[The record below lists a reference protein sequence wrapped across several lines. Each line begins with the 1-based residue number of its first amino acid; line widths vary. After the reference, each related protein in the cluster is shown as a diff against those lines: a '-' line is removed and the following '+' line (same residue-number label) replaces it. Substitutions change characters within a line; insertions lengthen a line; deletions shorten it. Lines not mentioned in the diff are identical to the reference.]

1 MSITLPTTL
10 TAQSHKENWLFQLFN
25 QNSYLS
31 FDGTDDYVDLGATT
45 SSTSL
50 SLTSSTGVSVAM
62 WVNFPVADDSEY
74 IFDNNF
80 PSDSHYAG
88 FAILKGGGNFMG
100 ILWGDDTGESP
111 SDYEVMV
118 GNHAVAADTWYFV
131 VITSDFSLTPANTKV
146 YTATAAAGSVT
157 ANTVSNQGTASITTP
172 TYTTGNA
179 YFGRG
184 GKTGLYGQVKIKNFG
199 VWNEQ
204 ITAAEVTAL
213 YNSGT
218 VHNFSHDKGDY
229 TSSDNLVSYWEFNSG
244 GSTVYDKKGVNNGT
258 IAGATFSDYLG
269 LSFYDTTVDSVDYY
283 GAVLNNPSIRE
294 SISLEKFEAKTSNL
308 SLNCANFLYS
318 GDDFSAEIFGGTN
331 EYINRPV
338 IVYFQPNDA
347 TGISDCVK
355 MFTGRLSDFTHDDG
369 KVKLNI
375 NATMPWEGVAI
386 PQDRSARGTYHPTV
400 YGNFTINAS
409 TYDTPNYVEHATHF
423 KKHLFPVTVDY
434 TNLHYHCPAHKS
446 LDNSTAGQE
455 ATLHYYEEDI
465 DAFIPLEDV
474 SASAST
480 SYISSTGHDVFT
492 KYNLVRHFK
501 FKPTEV
507 FGTHG
512 WTNPSYLVD
521 DTDEDDSSSGTN
533 TKAQKDMDTGI
544 VSSAST
550 TKRNDTT
557 FTIPNFSDLPDTT
570 STNTHGLTLEIR
582 HSVTGFYST
591 TNQSAGLSSQYY
603 ALYDQSFTGSDS
615 ATNPTTADGD
625 VIVTVTVSNAIDTI
639 GEIDNSLTPETT
651 SSENQGAAFSTDGYP
666 DGFILRWKRF
676 VQTNIDGGG
685 GDPSIRGYGTL
696 NIWDIRF
703 KVSLK
708 IDKSNNY
715 ADWNN
720 RVSSIKELYCGADGL
735 DNSYSG
741 GSGNA
746 NTGLEAHRDLLF
758 RFTGYNGK
766 DSEIYNWDDTFPANT
781 DSGSNL
787 DENLSVGDTSIDVND
802 GSDFQVNDIIK
813 INDEKMLVTNISSN
827 TLTVERAYLGTT
839 AVDSHEDGDDIYI
852 LKSTDTKGHRVDSS
866 WGIRYW
872 IDKPK
877 SLESILKQ
885 IQREFCFISKFRNNG
900 HLGYILIKDKYSST
914 DVVATLSKDD
924 IGKVNISNTSF
935 SNLITDMTVNYE
947 RHPAKGKYVSSVSK
961 SLGDKRSAYNL
972 GPKEN
977 KKIFNLDMLIDKAT
991 ADMDDDVNDGFTSY
1005 YGNMLSD
1012 VKAVVSCDVVNNLK
1026 GYTLETGDIVQFDS
1040 SNMTVDP
1047 FGSTWSKYFMV
1058 IKAVRTLG
1066 KVSIECREVG

>member
-31 FDGTDDYVDLGATT
+31 FDGSDDYVDLGATT

-50 SLTSSTGVSVAM
+50 SLTSSTGVSIAM
-62 WVNFPVADDSEY
+62 WVNFPAVGSSEY
-74 IFDNNF
+74 IFDNNL
-80 PSDSHYAG
+80 PGDDDYAG
-88 FAILKGGGNFMG
+88 FAILKGGGNYMG
-100 ILWGDDTGESP
+100 ILWGDTTGESS

-118 GNHAVAADTWYFV
+118 GDTAVAANTWYFV
-131 VITSDFSLTPANTKV
+131 AITSDFSLTTTNTKV

-157 ANTVSNQGTASITTP
+157 ANTVSNQGTAGITTP

-184 GKTGLYGQVKIKNFG
+184 GTDIHGQVKIKNFG
-199 VWNEQ
+199 IWNEQ

-229 TSSDNLVSYWEFNSG
+229 ASSANLISYWEFNSG
-244 GSTVYDKKGVNNGT
+244 GSTVYDKKGLNNGT
-258 IAGATFSDYLG
+258 ITGATFSDYLG
-269 LSFYDTTVDSVDYY
+269 LSFYDTTVDSVDYH

-375 NATMPWEGVAI
+375 NATMPWEGVTI
-386 PQDRSARGTYHPTV
+386 PQDRSVRGTYHPTV

-455 ATLHYYEEDI
+455 APLHYYEEDI
-465 DAFIPLEDV
+465 DTFIPLED
-474 SASAST
+474 ASAAAST
-480 SYISSTGHDVFT
+480 TYISTAEDTVFT
-492 KYNLVRHFK
+492 KFDLKRHFK
-501 FKPTEV
+501 FKPTTV

-512 WTNPSYLVD
+512 WTNPSNMVD
-521 DTDEDDSSSGTN
+521 DTDADDSSAGTN
-533 TKAQKDMDTGI
+533 TKATKDMGTG
-544 VSSAST
+544 SSPNASVT
-550 TKRNDTT
+550 LRNDTT
-557 FTIPNFSDLPDTT
+557 FSIPAFSDMPDKT
-570 STNTHGLTLEIR
+570 STSNNHGFTLETR
-582 HSVTGFYST
+582 HQATGYYST
-591 TNQSAGLSSQYY
+591 TNQSAGLHSAYY
-603 ALYDQSFTGSDS
+603 ALYDQSFNGSDS
-615 ATNPTTADGD
+615 VTSPTTSDGSE
-625 VIVTVTVSNAIDTI
+625 VGKISSTI
-639 GEIDNSLTPETT
+639 TSSGSLTETT
-651 SSENQGAAFSTDGYP
+651 STLNVASSYATKGYP
-666 DGFILRWKRF
+666 DGFILRWKRY
-676 VQTNIDGGG
+676 VQTNTDGNGGG
-685 GDPSIRGYGTL
+685 TPVVRGYGTL
-696 NIWDIRF
+696 NMWDIRF
-703 KVSLK
+703 KCTLK
-708 IDKSNNY
+708 IDKANTTT
-715 ADWNN
+715 DWNN
-720 RVSSIKELYCGADGL
+720 RVASIKELYCGADGL

-766 DSEIYNWDDTFPANT
+766 DSEIYNWSDTFPANT
-781 DSGSNL
+781 DSGSDL
-787 DENLSVGDTSIDVND
+787 DDTGGINASVTSIGVDD
-802 GSDFQVNDIIK
+802 GDDFQINDVIK
-813 INDEKMLVTNISSN
+813 INDEKMFITDISSD
-827 TLTVERAYLGTT
+827 TLTVTRGYLGST
-839 AVDSHEDGDDIYI
+839 ADGHDDNDDIYI
-852 LKSTDTKGHRVDSS
+852 LKSTDTKGHRADDS

-872 IDKPK
+872 VREPK
-877 SLESILKQ
+877 SLVNILKQ
-885 IQREFCFISKFRNNG
+885 IQKEFCFISKFRYNG
-900 HLGYILIKDKYSST
+900 HLGYILIKDGYSST

-924 IGKVNISNTSF
+924 ITEVNISNTSF
-935 SNLITDMTVNYE
+935 NNLVTDMVVNYE
-947 RHPAKGKYVSSVSK
+947 KHPAKRKYVSSVSK
-961 SLGDKRSAYNL
+961 ALGDKRSAYNL
-972 GPKEN
+972 GSKEN
-977 KKIFNLDMLIDKAT
+977 KKVFNLDMLIDKTT

-1047 FGSTWSKYFMV
+1047 FGSTWSKYFMIV
-1058 IKAVRTLG
+1058 KAVRTLG